1 MKRKIELKELVE
13 IRCPIERVSK
23 TDKNLYKCN
32 RICVKVLPG
41 SAGEAKCRSCHI
53 NFLFEVDEDSKPATG
68 IRVKKLDGSDGESF
82 L

>member
-1 MKRKIELKELVE
+1 MKRKIDLKELVE
-13 IRCPIERVSK
+13 IRCPIERISK

-41 SAGEAKCRSCHI
+41 SAGEAKCRSCHV

-68 IRVKKLDGSDGESF
+68 IRVKKIE
-82 L
+82 